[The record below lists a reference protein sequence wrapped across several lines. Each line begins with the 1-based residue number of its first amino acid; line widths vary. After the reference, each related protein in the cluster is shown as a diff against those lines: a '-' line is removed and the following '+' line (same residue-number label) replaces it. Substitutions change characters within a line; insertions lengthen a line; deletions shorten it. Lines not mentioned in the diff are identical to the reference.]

1 MGELKILDKRWVK
14 YIRSSHAK
22 SGSMYGLFKPHKENN
37 PARVITSGC
46 VTAIEFLSVFVEKY
60 SYKEVDKTNSR
71 IKDTSEILDIIDDIN
86 NNNNNDNNNNSN
98 NNNNM
103 ITNSSILVSF
113 DIVNMFPSIDNISGL
128 VEVSEIL
135 SNRESDFSPAEC
147 ILEALTICLECN
159 NFDNVFYLQEN
170 GTAMD
175 PHMSCSY
182 SDIAMYRF
190 DIKALNYR
198 PGVQCWKRFR
208 DDIFCLWNHSLEELQ
223 KFFEFMNNVDT
234 TRKIKFT
241 MSVACESVLE
251 FLDMDVFA
259 KLTDSFTYVLP
270 STCYPKKNINNVTK
284 GIALRLRR
292 ICDTDEKFDIRSSDY
307 QNFCQKTVS
316 SY

>member
-1 MGELKILDKRWVK
+1 
-14 YIRSSHAK
+14 
-22 SGSMYGLFKPHKENN
+22 
-37 PARVITSGC
+37 
-46 VTAIEFLSVFVEKY
+46 
-60 SYKEVDKTNSR
+60 
-71 IKDTSEILDIIDDIN
+71 
-86 NNNNNDNNNNSN
+86 
-98 NNNNM
+98 M
-103 ITNSSILVSF
+103 ITDSSILVSF

-128 VEVSEIL
+128 EEVSEIL

-159 NFDNVFYLQEN
+159 NSVFDNVFYLQES

-223 KFFEFMNNVDT
+223 KFFELMNNVDT
-234 TRKIKFT
+234 TRTIKFT
-241 MSVACESVLE
+241 MSVANESVLE
-251 FLDMDVFA
+251 FLDLTLHIDEHNKICVDVFA
-259 KLTDSFTYVLP
+259 KPTDSFTYVLP
-270 STCYPKKNINNVTK
+270 STCCPKKNINNVTR

-292 ICDTDEKFDIRSSDY
+292 ICDADEKFDIRSSDY
-307 QNFCQKTVS
+307 QNLCQKTVS